1 MKVVSQKTRNDY
13 VKELMP
19 KKYEDYIN
27 ICTYVK
33 IIRNCDTM
41 YDYYV

>member
-19 KKYEDYIN
+19 KN
-27 ICTYVK
+27 MK
-33 IIRNCDTM
+33 IISIFVLM
-41 YDYYV
+41 LK